1 MVDIRKSTHR
11 HHTRCIHS
19 NTLVLLSL
27 RLYRYRFVL
36 FNKIRVHRTLLF
48 VSLLGQKHESV
59 RCPRPSVHQPAR
71 HSVAVARERTCY
83 PKNFSTRHSV
93 AVAKERTCYPEDRTH
108 TRTRAHARLRTSV
121 AIIPARRAARVQRA
135 RQSLDG
141 AMYIRLRAQPDE
153 VVKKVRIEKL

>member
-1 MVDIRKSTHR
+1 MIDIRKSTHR

-71 HSVAVARERTCY
+71 QPAIQSQSLESAPVTRKISHPSVH
-83 PKNFSTRHSV
+83 HSV
-93 AVAKERTCYPEDRTH
+93 AVAKERTCYLGRPHTH
-108 TRTRAHARLRTSV
+108 ARVHARTRVHARLHTSV
-121 AIIPARRAARVQRA
+121 AIIPARELHARCARVSR
-135 RQSLDG
+135 
-141 AMYIRLRAQPDE
+141 
-153 VVKKVRIEKL
+153 

>member
-27 RLYRYRFVL
+27 RLYCYRFVL

-48 VSLLGQKHESV
+48 VSLLEQKHESV

-83 PKNFSTRHSV
+83 PKNLPPAIQSQSLKSARVIQKTTH
-93 AVAKERTCYPEDRTH
+93 THTH
-108 TRTRAHARLRTSV
+108 TRTRAHVHLHTSV
-121 AIIPARRAARVQRA
+121 AIIPARGLHACCTRVNR
-135 RQSLDG
+135 
-141 AMYIRLRAQPDE
+141 
-153 VVKKVRIEKL
+153 

>member
-48 VSLLGQKHESV
+48 VSLLGQNMSPLGV
-59 RCPRPSVHQPAR
+59 PARQPAIQSQSLESAPVTR
-71 HSVAVARERTCY
+71 KISPPAIQSQSLKSARVIQKT
-83 PKNFSTRHSV
+83 
-93 AVAKERTCYPEDRTH
+93 AH
-108 TRTRAHARLRTSV
+108 TRTRAHARLHTSV
-121 AIIPARRAARVQRA
+121 AIIPARELRA
-135 RQSLDG
+135 RT
-141 AMYIRLRAQPDE
+141 RCTR
-153 VVKKVRIEKL
+153 VNR

>member
-71 HSVAVARERTCY
+71 QPAIQSQSLESAPCY
-83 PKNFSTRHSV
+83 PKNLPTRHSV
-93 AVAKERTCYPEDRTH
+93 AVAKERTCYPEDR
-108 TRTRAHARLRTSV
+108 ACARVSV
-121 AIIPARRAARVQRA
+121 AIIPARGLHACSARVNR
-135 RQSLDG
+135 
-141 AMYIRLRAQPDE
+141 
-153 VVKKVRIEKL
+153 

>member
-48 VSLLGQKHESV
+48 VSLLDQKHESV
-59 RCPRPSVHQPAR
+59 RCPRPSVRQPAR
-71 HSVAVARERTCY
+71 HSVAVARERTLL
-83 PKNFSTRHSV
+83 PEKSPHPSFSRS
-93 AVAKERTCYPEDRTH
+93 R
-108 TRTRAHARLRTSV
+108 
-121 AIIPARRAARVQRA
+121 
-135 RQSLDG
+135 
-141 AMYIRLRAQPDE
+141 
-153 VVKKVRIEKL
+153 

>member
-48 VSLLGQKHESV
+48 VSLLGQKHETV

-83 PKNFSTRHSV
+83 PKNLPTHHSV
-93 AVAKERTCYPEDRTH
+93 AVAKERTCYPEDRACAH
-108 TRTRAHARLRTSV
+108 TRASV
-121 AIIPARRAARVQRA
+121 AIIPARGLRAARVQRA

-141 AMYIRLRAQPDE
+141 A
-153 VVKKVRIEKL
+153 IEGCASGCARNRMKM

>member
-71 HSVAVARERTCY
+71 HSVAVARERILL
-83 PKNFSTRHSV
+83 PKKISPPAIQLQSLKSTRVIQKTAH
-93 AVAKERTCYPEDRTH
+93 TH

-121 AIIPARRAARVQRA
+121 AITPARGLHACRARVNR
-135 RQSLDG
+135 
-141 AMYIRLRAQPDE
+141 
-153 VVKKVRIEKL
+153 

>member
-59 RCPRPSVHQPAR
+59 KCPRPSVHQPAR
-71 HSVAVARERTCY
+71 QPAIQSQSLESAPVTRKISPPAIQSQSLKSERVIQKT
-83 PKNFSTRHSV
+83 
-93 AVAKERTCYPEDRTH
+93 
-108 TRTRAHARLRTSV
+108 AHARASV
-121 AIIPARRAARVQRA
+121 ARGLRAACVQRA

-141 AMYIRLRAQPDE
+141 A
-153 VVKKVRIEKL
+153 IEGCASGCARNRMKM

>member
-36 FNKIRVHRTLLF
+36 FNKIRVHRTHLF
-48 VSLLGQKHESV
+48 VSLLGQKHEFV

-71 HSVAVARERTCY
+71 HSVAVARERTLL
-83 PKNFSTRHSV
+83 PEKNLPTRHSV
-93 AVAKERTCYPEDRTH
+93 AVAKERTCYPEDRIH
-108 TRTRAHARLRTSV
+108 TRTRAHARLHTSV
-121 AIIPARRAARVQRA
+121 AIISARGGLHACSARVNR
-135 RQSLDG
+135 
-141 AMYIRLRAQPDE
+141 
-153 VVKKVRIEKL
+153 

>member
-59 RCPRPSVHQPAR
+59 RCPRPSVHQPVIQSQSLESAP
-71 HSVAVARERTCY
+71 CY
-83 PKNFSTRHSV
+83 PKNFPTRHSV
-93 AVAKERTCYPEDRTH
+93 AVAKERTCYPEDRACA
-108 TRTRAHARLRTSV
+108 RASV
-121 AIIPARRAARVQRA
+121 AIIPARGLRAARAARA

-141 AMYIRLRAQPDE
+141 AIVHPAARTTG
-153 VVKKVRIEKL
+153 